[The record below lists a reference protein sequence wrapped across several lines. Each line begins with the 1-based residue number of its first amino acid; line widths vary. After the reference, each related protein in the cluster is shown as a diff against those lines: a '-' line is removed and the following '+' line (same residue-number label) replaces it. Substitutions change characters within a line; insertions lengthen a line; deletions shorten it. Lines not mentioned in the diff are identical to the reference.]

1 MAYVYK
7 YVNKETKEVDYVG
20 IIWSENRRMSQRV
33 SEHSMYDGMN
43 KELYD
48 IYYFVVDTRT
58 DSEVWESH
66 LISYYKTYE
75 KLNKSKSSWGE
86 CSYLKGK
93 EDDIEWKKYI
103 KRKRVSREYEKIG
116 DKDWNVFSYAMS
128 RYLPTREEYLNDFY
142 GENPNSQ
149 FFTISDD
156 ASVVV
161 DCAEEKTNDELSS
174 TYDCV
179 SKDIEDCITKEE
191 FIYNVRNNITC
202 DWMR

>member
-33 SEHSMYDGMN
+33 SEHSLYDGIDS
-43 KELYD
+43 KLYD

-103 KRKRVSREYEKIG
+103 KRKRNNKE
-116 DKDWNVFSYAMS
+116 DDDWNSFLSYMG
-128 RYLPTREEYLNDFY
+128 RCLPTREKYLNDFY
-142 GENPNSQ
+142 EDNPNSK
-149 FFTISDD
+149 FFVISKDS
-156 ASVVV
+156 AVEINI
-161 DCAEEKTNDELSS
+161 AEEKTDKELSS
-174 TYDCV
+174 MYDFL
-179 SKDIEDCITKEE
+179 SKTKDNCITKEE

-202 DWMR
+202 EWLCDWMR